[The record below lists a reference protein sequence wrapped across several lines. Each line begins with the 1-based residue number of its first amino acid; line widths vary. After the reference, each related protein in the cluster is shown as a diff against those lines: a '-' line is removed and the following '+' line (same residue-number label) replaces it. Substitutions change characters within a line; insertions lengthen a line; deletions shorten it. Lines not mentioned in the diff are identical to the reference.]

1 MTGYIYATERYKM
14 EQEFKQYAE
23 VFRAAGMSEDKIEAW
38 HRFLLDELNSNR
50 RFQIHTISYDSL
62 QFSDGNMGDE
72 AQSPLMKDYLEEF
85 SAPQVE
91 ISEWGYMAWLDDID
105 TPEIVEWLRTLG
117 EEDILLFTLII
128 VDGMKQTEAAKIL
141 KKHNS
146 AISRK
151 MKGFREKLAKVL
163 PEHIRREYIR

>member
-1 MTGYIYATERYKM
+1 MIGYIYATERYKM
-14 EQEFKQYAE
+14 EHDFKQYAE
-23 VFRAAGMSEDKIEAW
+23 VFRTAGMSEDKIEAW

-50 RFQIHTISYDSL
+50 RFWIHTISYDSL
-62 QFSDGNMGDE
+62 QFPDGSMGDE

-117 EEDILLFTLII
+117 ERDIRLLALLV
-128 VDGMKQTEAAKIL
+128 VDGLKQTEVAETL
-141 KKHNS
+141 GKHDS

-151 MKGFREKLAKVL
+151 MKQLRESLTKIL
-163 PEHIRREYIR
+163 PK